1 MKRFKVQF
9 LFSQTMSCTV
19 TADSK
24 EEAIQIADA
33 QADRTGVK
41 LQTYVRHFDIG
52 TPKVGDP
59 RLLEP
64 RRGDMGYF
72 QHLLITELD

>member
-1 MKRFKVQF
+1 LKKFKVHF
-9 LFSQTMSCTV
+9 LFSQTMACV
-19 TADSK
+19 VDAECK
-24 EEAIQIADA
+24 EDAIQIADA

-41 LQTYVRHFDIG
+41 LQTFVRQFDVG
-52 TPKVGDP
+52 TPKAGDP

-64 RRGDMGYF
+64 EQGNTGYF

>member
-1 MKRFKVQF
+1 LKRFKVQF

-19 TADSK
+19 AAECK
-24 EEAIQIADA
+24 EDAIQIADA

-41 LQTYVRHFDIG
+41 LQTYVRQFDIG
-52 TPKVGDP
+52 TPKAGDP

-64 RRGDMGYF
+64 SRGDMGYF